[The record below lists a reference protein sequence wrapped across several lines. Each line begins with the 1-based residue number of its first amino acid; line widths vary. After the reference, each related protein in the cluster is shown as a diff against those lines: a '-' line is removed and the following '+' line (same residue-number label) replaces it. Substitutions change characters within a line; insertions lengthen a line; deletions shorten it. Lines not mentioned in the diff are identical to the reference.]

1 MIVLIG
7 NLVERIEWPEK
18 RQAMAEVAST
28 LLGGSVRL
36 AEVVFGWAR
45 STVELGLKE
54 LQSGVVCINDLSLRR
69 KPKAEEKHP
78 KLLADIHRIMDP
90 QSQAQSHLKT
100 ALAYTKVTAKSVHA
114 ALLESGWCA
123 TDLQKVRTISNILN
137 RLDYRLRRV
146 EKTQVQK
153 KRRKPI

>member
-114 ALLESGWCA
+114 ALLENGWCA
-123 TDLQKVRTISNILN
+123 TDLPKVRTISNILN

-153 KRRKPI
+153 KRRKPT